1 MQYQEL
7 SISISLY
14 YECVCRYLIQ
24 FPALFLWSLMS
35 LPYYPQFP
43 TPSPSR
49 LYLSDTVTV
58 MFLIIHWESYYC
70 CLFVGFFFFL
80 MYRRH
85 LSVSEEAKQ
94 NWFHSKQICNFF
106 CRRKCSILFWMDDM
120 FHLDFSA
127 NSFCRSPVVFLQATW
142 CHCGWQPSV
151 TIVWSSY
158 GFLGN
163 QLSDSK

>member
-1 MQYQEL
+1 MNVSVDIL
-7 SISISLY
+7 SSFLLCSMILDVPIILSSVPHSFPFKIISFRHCY
-14 YECVCRYLIQ
+14 V
-24 FPALFLWSLMS
+24 
-35 LPYYPQFP
+35 PYY
-43 TPSPSR
+43 SLR
-49 LYLSDTVTV
+49 KLL
-58 MFLIIHWESYYC
+58 L
-70 CLFVGFFFFL
+70 LFVCWAFFFL
-80 MYRRH
+80 TCQGH
-85 LSVSEEAKQ
+85 LSVFEEAKQ